1 MTTRGKKYLDF
12 SGQFSACTLGHGNEE
27 LIEALKEQME
37 KLVSVTSCFATEE
50 RAALAEK
57 MIEITP
63 DGLDKVMFG
72 CTGSDAN
79 EFALK
84 LAKYYWW
91 GKNHFFPQRFSWLHC
106 GRCRSDRKI

>member
-1 MTTRGKKYLDF
+1 MTTLERDKKYLIQCYTTDDVVLPAEKACICMRRKGKNIWTF

-57 MIEITP
+57 
-63 DGLDKVMFG
+63 
-72 CTGSDAN
+72 
-79 EFALK
+79 
-84 LAKYYWW
+84 
-91 GKNHFFPQRFSWLHC
+91 
-106 GRCRSDRKI
+106 

>member
-1 MTTRGKKYLDF
+1 M
-12 SGQFSACTLGHGNEE
+12 
-27 LIEALKEQME
+27 IEALKEQLE

-57 MIEITP
+57 MVEISP

-84 LAKYYWW
+84 LAKYYR
-91 GKNHFFPQRFSWLHC
+91 GGAGLFLLEEAFTVLQQELQRLQENQ
-106 GRCRSDRKI
+106 R

>member
-1 MTTRGKKYLDF
+1 MYLPKARYVYVRTKTEKVLDF

-27 LIEALKEQME
+27 MIEALKDQLE

-57 MIEITP
+57 MIEISP
-63 DGLDKVMFG
+63 EGLDKVMFG

-84 LAKYYWW
+84 TGKILPRRR
-91 GKNHFFPQRFSWLHC
+91 KNHIF
-106 GRCRSDRKI
+106 